1 MNATVTDAKTIAAD
15 IRKAVR
21 AATRTDGDPLHGLTV
36 SVRYRTA
43 SLMEAIEVTVKGLP
57 DVALFTLIEHSI
69 YGPQRQWTL
78 RARDI
83 SDRLHELAAPGF
95 EWETG
100 RHTFCN
106 IGFDGTCAPAPR

>member
-21 AATRTDGDPLHGLTV
+21 AATRTEGDALHGLTI

-43 SLMEAIEVTVKGLP
+43 SRMEAIGITVKGLGDDILFTERGP
-57 DVALFTLIEHSI
+57 DV
-69 YGPQRQWTL
+69 YGSRRGWSQ
-78 RARDI
+78 RARAI

-100 RHTFCN
+100 RHSFCD
-106 IGFDGTCAPAPR
+106 IDFDGTCAPAPR